1 VKNLI
6 SLILISA
13 SVVSCTLLPGHK
25 GERVAA
31 ARYNDKY
38 LYRDELSGIVPKGT
52 SAADST
58 EVIHNYINNWIRTE
72 LLVNQ
77 AENNL
82 ADELKDFEKEVQQ
95 YRNSLIIY
103 KYESELV
110 RQKLDTSITDSEIE
124 KYYNQNQNN
133 FLLRENIVKAEY
145 VSINKNSPLIPRI
158 GSLMQSN
165 KPSDRSILEQLVHT
179 HASGFMLG
187 NKDWLP
193 FVELNRKVPIKDQ
206 DQESFLS
213 KNMFYETND
222 SVFHYLVKI
231 YDYKIKE
238 SVSPLSFETQNI
250 RQILLNKRK
259 FEFLSRMEQDVFNNA
274 LKKKKFEIYK

>member
-13 SVVSCTLLPGHK
+13 SVVSCTLLPGRK

-158 GSLMQSN
+158 RSLMQSN

>member
-6 SLILISA
+6 SLILIST
-13 SVVSCTLLPGHK
+13 SVVSCSLLPGRK

-158 GSLMQSN
+158 RSLMQSN